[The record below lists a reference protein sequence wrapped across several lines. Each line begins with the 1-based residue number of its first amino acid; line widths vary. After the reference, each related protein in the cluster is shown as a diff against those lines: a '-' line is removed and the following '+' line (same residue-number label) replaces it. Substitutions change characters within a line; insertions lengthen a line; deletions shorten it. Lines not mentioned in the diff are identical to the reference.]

1 MLLSSPD
8 QISGCDERPMLYAC
22 LTTPGVCATQAP
34 LFQKSTGS
42 CSIREMMRLN
52 TCAIDAQKW
61 DVHLPAHVDYQA
73 VRPEYVP
80 QCQMWQKQLL
90 LAAPNINVLSLGPHV
105 SRAPALG
112 NLPLRHLELVIE
124 KEQPWLVG
132 FLQDL
137 RHVTT
142 LESLTV
148 LSQASQGAVPNLRLR
163 SSLKNLRHIRLQNL
177 LPTQEFSLPEDCLL
191 HLKAHYYSPQWSQGI
206 ARHTA
211 VIDLRPFSLSA
222 WPADIWYFSKLQCLM
237 MEMPSMQLTKSDSV
251 RNLDVG
257 ELQHIPHVRLINCG
271 GGRVK
276 CSAGSWQSLDIRG
289 IGCLVFTDINAFLR
303 GTKAFTFDFISRDG
317 EAEAVSASGVVRS
330 ACQKNDVQYFD
341 CSATAVSTSE
351 QAVQAYTK
359 HADKLCRCTTGAI
372 RELEYCPVLRSACLW
387 AAGTFWPK
395 DPCTALF

>member
-1 MLLSSPD
+1 MQLPSFVQSR
-8 QISGCDERPMLYAC
+8 STGGNAERKGKSAR
-22 LTTPGVCATQAP
+22 
-34 LFQKSTGS
+34 LFQRIAWTLRRTKAATRL
-42 CSIREMMRLN
+42 CISIHTPPVLSYSLHEREDWATILPEMQAAMKASQDLPN
-52 TCAIDAQKW
+52 IQALKW

-90 LAAPNINVLSLGPHV
+90 LAAPNITVLSLGPHV

-237 MEMPSMQLTKSDSV
+237 MEMPSMQLTK
-251 RNLDVG
+251 N
-257 ELQHIPHVRLINCG
+257 
-271 GGRVK
+271 
-276 CSAGSWQSLDIRG
+276 
-289 IGCLVFTDINAFLR
+289 INAFLR

-359 HADKLCRCTTGAI
+359 HADKLCRSPSPAQLGMARVMFADR
-372 RELEYCPVLRSACLW
+372 REQNVRMR
-387 AAGTFWPK
+387 T
-395 DPCTALF
+395 